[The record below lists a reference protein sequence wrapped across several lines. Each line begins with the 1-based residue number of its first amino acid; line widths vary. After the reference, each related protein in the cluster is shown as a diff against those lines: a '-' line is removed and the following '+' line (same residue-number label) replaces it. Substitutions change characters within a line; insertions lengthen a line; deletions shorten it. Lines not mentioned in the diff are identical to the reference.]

1 MNLTN
6 KDYLEILKFYNID
19 DKKLKKSEI
28 KNKAEKILITKLC
41 RCIKTIN
48 KFNKYNEKESI
59 PICTNS
65 VLKKKKFNSFKFT
78 CKKNPK
84 FLLLKK
90 KLTKK
95 ITKKNKKRIK
105 NKK

>member
-59 PICTNS
+59 PICSNS
-65 VLKKKKFNSFKFT
+65 VLKKKKITSFKFT

-95 ITKKNKKRIK
+95 KLTKNRQLKTEKR
-105 NKK
+105 

>member
-65 VLKKKKFNSFKFT
+65 VLKKKKITSFKFT

-95 ITKKNKKRIK
+95 NNKNNKKNNKPKR
-105 NKK
+105 